1 MSLSGQ
7 KGRKMKNNCIEAKNL
22 MFHYGRKHRPDDF
35 FINDV
40 SLKLEPGYISCLLG
54 NNGAGKT
61 TLMSLLYGFLRPK
74 SGEILWNGA
83 PLTKD
88 KKVDFRREIAVSSNS
103 WCSDDMTVRQNIEM
117 LSVLYPSFD
126 NEHFEKLMKLSGME
140 QSYDKIY
147 NTLSTG
153 EKVKT
158 QLSFLLA
165 RKPKYLLL
173 DEPLANIDPVFKIDI
188 LDLLQ
193 QEVAE
198 NEVGIL
204 ISTHLIDEISDMVDY
219 VYVLDKGQLVKS
231 GTRFDVLGEGD
242 LRDLFQANKKMPAHF
257 L

>member
-1 MSLSGQ
+1 ME
-7 KGRKMKNNCIEAKNL
+7 NNCIEAKNL
-22 MFHYGRKHRPDDF
+22 TFHYGRKKRNDDF
-35 FINDV
+35 FINNV

-61 TLMSLLYGFLRPK
+61 TLMSLLYGILPLN
-74 SGEILWNGA
+74 SGEILWNKA

-88 KKVDFRREIAVSSNS
+88 RMIDFRREIAISSDS
-103 WCSDDMTVRQNIEM
+103 WCSDDMTVNQNIEM
-117 LSVLYPSFD
+117 LSILYPSFD
-126 NEHFEKLMKLSGME
+126 LEHFQKLMKLSGME

-153 EKVKT
+153 ERVKV

-173 DEPLANIDPVFKIDI
+173 DEPLANIDPIFKIDI

-219 VYVLDKGQLVKS
+219 VYVMDKGQLVES
-231 GTRFDVLGEGD
+231 GSRFDVLGEGN
-242 LRDLFQANKKMPAHF
+242 LRDLFSNFKNEMNVPNATLIKNIK
-257 L
+257 

>member
-1 MSLSGQ
+1 
-7 KGRKMKNNCIEAKNL
+7 

-35 FINDV
+35 SIDDV

-61 TLMSLLYGFLRPK
+61 TLMSLLYGLLRPN

-83 PLTKD
+83 PLTKEN
-88 KKVDFRREIAVSSNS
+88 KMDFRREIAISSNS
-103 WCSDDMTVRQNIEM
+103 WCSEDMTVDQNIEM
-117 LSVLYPSFD
+117 LSILYPSFD
-126 NEHFEKLMKLSGME
+126 EEYFRKLMKLSDME
-140 QSYDKIY
+140 NSYDKVY

-173 DEPLANIDPVFKIDI
+173 DEPLANVDPVFKIDI

-219 VYVLDKGQLVKS
+219 IYVMDKGQLIQS
-231 GTRFDVLGEGD
+231 GSRFDVLGEGN
-242 LRDLFQANKKMPAHF
+242 LRDLFSMK
-257 L
+257 